1 MAKAKTGPRGPKKAG
16 GKAPAKGTPND
27 IERVRCEKE
36 VPVSMNREEGDRLA
50 HSLASTTIK
59 IKAINDEIA
68 QFAADRRKKLRDLR
82 RDEQRLANAIDT
94 GKVMK
99 SIKCWLVKDYRTN
112 TLRYEDDAG
121 ATVAPDEVMPAEMRQ
136 KTIFDVPPE
145 GPRVEVDEEEE
156 PDEE

>member
-1 MAKAKTGPRGPKKAG
+1 MGKAKTGPKGSKKAG
-16 GKAPAKGTPND
+16 GKATATAAAKSTPD
-27 IERVRCEKE
+27 DVDRVRVEKE

-59 IKAINDEIA
+59 IKTIQDKIA
-68 QFAADRRKKLRDLR
+68 EFAAKHRKELRDLR
-82 RDEQRLANAIDT
+82 KDEQRLATAIDT

-121 ATVAPDEVMPAEMRQ
+121 ASVAPDEVMPAEMRQ

-145 GPRVEVDEEEE
+145 GPRVEVDE
-156 PDEE
+156 